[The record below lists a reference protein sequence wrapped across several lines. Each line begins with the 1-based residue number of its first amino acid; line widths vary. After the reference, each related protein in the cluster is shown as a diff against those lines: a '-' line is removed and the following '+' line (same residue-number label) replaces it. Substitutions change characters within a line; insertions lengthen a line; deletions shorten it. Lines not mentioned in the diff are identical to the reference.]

1 MPYQDFDAVRRE
13 RQRAFEPIQFVL
25 AGKRFTC
32 IAHPTLADSF
42 ELLDAPELRDDQGAP
57 IAAGVRALAEFIE
70 RSIATPREQRAFRR
84 LLGRRD
90 DPIDA
95 LTVIELGEWLAEQY
109 SGRPT
114 VRPSDSSD
122 GSLTPGPTSNT
133 SPSVADGLSVN

>member
-1 MPYQDFDAVRRE
+1 MPFQDFDAARRE
-13 RQRAFEPIQFVL
+13 RLRAFEPIQFVL

-32 IAHPTLADSF
+32 IAHPVLTDSF
-42 ELLDAPELRDDQGAP
+42 ALLDAPELLDDGGAP

-70 RSIATPREQRAFRR
+70 RSIASPREQRAFRK

-95 LTVIELGEWLAEQY
+95 TTIVELGEWLAEQY

-114 VRPSDSSD
+114 VRPSGFSD
-122 GSLTPGPTSNT
+122 GSRPPGDQSNI
-133 SPSVADGLSVN
+133 SPHVADGASVN